1 MKPHPADYAQKVL
14 SGEALTPKE
23 ARRLSRIK
31 TPEEIL
37 ELLFWANKVRHR
49 YKGKTIDLCAIINAK
64 SGRCS
69 EDCIFCAQSAHYP
82 TRIKKY
88 PLLCESDLLDAAGQ
102 ARASGATRFSLVTS
116 GRSLLRPKELE
127 RVCRVVSS
135 LAGTEKIS
143 PCASLGLLT
152 PELAEALKKAGLV
165 RYHHNLETGPKY
177 YPSICT
183 THTFSDRLATL
194 RIARE
199 AGFSLCSGGIFGLGE
214 TLNDRLDMAFLL
226 KKMEVDSVPLN
237 FLNPI
242 PGTPLASQPP
252 LSPLEILKS
261 IALFRLI
268 LPAADIRTCGGREKS
283 LRTLQPLMYLAGC
296 NGTMIG
302 NYLTTEGRNPE
313 TDIQEILDLGLRP
326 RGQREEVGRD
336 RRARRPEAQRKNG
349 GGKKKEE
356 RRGVH

>member
-1 MKPHPADYAQKVL
+1 MNPRFLADYARKVL
-14 SGEALTPKE
+14 SGEALTKKE
-23 ARRLSRIK
+23 ARRIAH
-31 TPEEIL
+31 L
-37 ELLFWANKVRHR
+37 EKAEDIRQLLFWADQVRHQ
-49 YKGKTIDLCAIINAK
+49 YKGNTVDLCAIINAK

-69 EDCIFCAQSAHYP
+69 EDCTFCAQSSHYSAG
-82 TRIKKY
+82 IKKY
-88 PLLCESDLLDAAGQ
+88 PLLGESDLLEAAEPGQ
-102 ARASGATRFSLVTS
+102 IPG
-116 GRSLLRPKELE
+116 GRSFQPGHQRPFPAESEGTGQDLPGDLRPGKK
-127 RVCRVVSS
+127 
-135 LAGTEKIS
+135 EKIS

-152 PELAEALKKAGLV
+152 PDLARVLKKAGLV
-165 RYHHNLETGPKY
+165 RYHHNLETGPRH

-183 THTFSDRLATL
+183 THSFSDRLATL

-214 TLNDRLDMAFLL
+214 TLDDRVEMAFIL
-226 KKMEVDSVPLN
+226 KKMKVDSVPLN

-268 LPAADIRTCGGREKS
+268 LPEADIRTCGGREKG
-283 LRTLQPLMYLAGC
+283 LRTLQPMMYLAGC

-313 TDIQEILDLGLRP
+313 ADIQEIFDLGLRP
-326 RGQREEVGRD
+326 RVQREDGRREMED
-336 RRARRPEAQRKNG
+336 GRK
-349 GGKKKEE
+349 K
-356 RRGVH
+356 

>member
-1 MKPHPADYAQKVL
+1 MDCSPLADYARKVL
-14 SGEALTPKE
+14 SGEALTKKE
-23 ARRLSRIK
+23 ARWLARLK
-31 TPEEIL
+31 TPEDIMK
-37 ELLFWANKVRHR
+37 LLFWANQVRHR
-49 YKGKTIDLCAIINAK
+49 HKGRTVDLCAIINAK
-64 SGRCS
+64 SGSCS
-69 EDCIFCAQSAHYP
+69 EDCTFCAQSSHYP
-82 TRIKKY
+82 ARTKRY
-88 PLLCESDLLDAAGQ
+88 PLLSETNLLEAAGR
-102 ARASGATRFSLVTS
+102 ARTLGAARFSLVTS
-116 GRSLLRPKELE
+116 GRSLLSPKELD
-127 RVCRVVSS
+127 RICRVVSS
-135 LAGTEKIS
+135 LAKKEKIS

-152 PELAEALKKAGLV
+152 PELAGALKKAGLV
-165 RYHHNLETGPKY
+165 RYHHNLETGPRH

-183 THTFSDRLATL
+183 THSFSDRLATL

-214 TLNDRLDMAFLL
+214 TLNDRVEMAFIL
-226 KKMEVDSVPLN
+226 KKMKVDSVPLN

-268 LPAADIRTCGGREKS
+268 LPEADIRTCGGREKG

-313 TDIQEILDLGLRP
+313 IDVQEIIDLGLTP
-326 RGQREEVGRD
+326 RV
-336 RRARRPEAQRKNG
+336 QRKDG
-349 GGKKKEE
+349 RRKMEDGRKKREH
-356 RRGVH
+356 VQLTV

>member
-1 MKPHPADYAQKVL
+1 VKPPPAEYARKVL
-14 SGEALTPKE
+14 SGEALTLKE
-23 ARRLSRIK
+23 ARRLGRIQ
-31 TPEEIL
+31 TPEEIM
-37 ELLFWANKVRHR
+37 ELLCWTNKVRHR
-49 YKGKTIDLCAIINAK
+49 SKGRTIDLCAIINAK

-69 EDCIFCAQSAHYP
+69 EDCTFCAQSAHYP

-88 PLLCESDLLDAAGQ
+88 SLRSESDLLEAAGQ
-102 ARASGATRFSLVTS
+102 ARASGAARFSLVTS

-127 RVCRVVSS
+127 RVCRVISS
-135 LAGTEKIS
+135 LAGKGMIS

-183 THTFSDRLATL
+183 THSFSDRLATL
-194 RIARE
+194 RLARE

-214 TLNDRLDMAFLL
+214 TLDDRLEMAFLL
-226 KKMEVDSVPLN
+226 KKMQVDSVPLN

-252 LSPLEILKS
+252 LPPLEILKS

-268 LPAADIRTCGGREKS
+268 LPEADIRTCGGRENS

-302 NYLTTEGRNPE
+302 NYLTTAGRNPE
-313 TDIQEILDLGLRP
+313 TDIQEILDLGLVPKAQSAKRKAQ
-326 RGQREEVGRD
+326 GV
-336 RRARRPEAQRKNG
+336 RR
-349 GGKKKEE
+349 KE
-356 RRGVH
+356 

>member
-1 MKPHPADYAQKVL
+1 MNPSLADYARKVL

-31 TPEEIL
+31 TPEEIM

-49 YKGKTIDLCAIINAK
+49 TKGKTIDLCAIINAK

-69 EDCIFCAQSAHYP
+69 EDCTFCAQSSHYP

-88 PLLCESDLLDAAGQ
+88 ALRSESDLLEAAGQ
-102 ARASGATRFSLVTS
+102 ARASGAARFSLVTS

-135 LAGTEKIS
+135 LADTEKIS

-152 PELAEALKKAGLV
+152 PELAGALKKAGLV

-177 YPSICT
+177 YPFVCT

-214 TLNDRLDMAFLL
+214 TLNDRVEMAFLL
-226 KKMEVDSVPLN
+226 QKMKVDSVPLN

-242 PGTPLASQPP
+242 PGTPLASQPS

-268 LPAADIRTCGGREKS
+268 LPEADIRTCGGREKG

-313 TDIQEILDLGLRP
+313 TDIQEILDLGLVPKAQGVR
-326 RGQREEVGRD
+326 RKAQGEKRRRD
-336 RRARRPEAQRKNG
+336 EQ
-349 GGKKKEE
+349 
-356 RRGVH
+356 

>member
-1 MKPHPADYAQKVL
+1 MKPPLDDYARKVL
-14 SGEALTPKE
+14 SGEALTLQE
-23 ARRLSRIK
+23 ARRLGRIRM
-31 TPEEIL
+31 PEEVM
-37 ELLFWANKVRHR
+37 ELLFWANKVRHQ

-69 EDCIFCAQSAHYP
+69 EDCTFCAQSAHYP
-82 TRIKKY
+82 TRIEKY
-88 PLLCESDLLDAAGQ
+88 PLLGESDLREAAER
-102 ARASGATRFSLVTS
+102 ARASGAARFSLVTS

-127 RVCRVVSS
+127 RVCRVISS
-135 LAGTEKIS
+135 LAGKGMIS

-152 PELAEALKKAGLV
+152 PELAGALKKAGLV

-177 YPSICT
+177 YPFVCS
-183 THTFSDRLATL
+183 THTFADRLTTL

-214 TLNDRLDMAFLL
+214 TLNDRLDLAFLL
-226 KKMEVDSVPLN
+226 KKMRVNSVPLN

-242 PGTPLASQPP
+242 PGTPLAAQPP
-252 LSPLEILKS
+252 LAPLEILKS

-268 LPAADIRTCGGREKS
+268 LPEADLRTCGGRERS

-302 NYLTTEGRNPE
+302 NYLTTEGRSPE
-313 TDIQEILDLGLRP
+313 VDIQEIRDLGLVP
-326 RGQREEVGRD
+326 KGQIRNPNIEIRNKF
-336 RRARRPEAQRKNG
+336 Q
-349 GGKKKEE
+349 
-356 RRGVH
+356 

>member
-1 MKPHPADYAQKVL
+1 LNPRFLADYARKVL
-14 SGEALTPKE
+14 SGEALTKKE
-23 ARRLSRIK
+23 ARRIAH
-31 TPEEIL
+31 L
-37 ELLFWANKVRHR
+37 EKAEDIRQLLFWADQVRDQ
-49 YKGKTIDLCAIINAK
+49 YKGNTVDLCAIINAK

-69 EDCIFCAQSAHYP
+69 EDCTFCAQSSHYSAG
-82 TRIKKY
+82 IKKY
-88 PLLCESDLLDAAGQ
+88 PLLGESDLLEAASR
-102 ARASGATRFSLVTS
+102 ARSLGAGRFSLVTS
-116 GRSLLRPKELE
+116 GRSLLSLKELD
-127 RVCRVVSS
+127 RICRVISG
-135 LAGTEKIS
+135 LAKEKIS

-152 PELAEALKKAGLV
+152 PDLARVLKKAGLV
-165 RYHHNLETGPKY
+165 RYHHNLETGPRH

-183 THTFSDRLATL
+183 THSFSDRLATL

-214 TLNDRLDMAFLL
+214 TLDDRVEMAFIL
-226 KKMEVDSVPLN
+226 KKMKVDSVPLN

-268 LPAADIRTCGGREKS
+268 LPEADIRSCGGREKG
-283 LRTLQPLMYLAGC
+283 LRTLQPMMYLAGC

-313 TDIQEILDLGLRP
+313 ADIQEIFDLGLRP
-326 RGQREEVGRD
+326 RVQREDGRREMED
-336 RRARRPEAQRKNG
+336 
-349 GGKKKEE
+349 GKKKM
-356 RRGVH
+356 RARLTYSLTQILR